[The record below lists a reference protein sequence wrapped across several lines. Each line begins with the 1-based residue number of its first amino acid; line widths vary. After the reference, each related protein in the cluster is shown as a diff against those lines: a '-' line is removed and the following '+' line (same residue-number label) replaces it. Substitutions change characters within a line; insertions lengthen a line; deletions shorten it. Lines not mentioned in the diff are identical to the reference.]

1 MFWMFDWAINT
12 KPKTKTEG
20 NLGEALHS
28 NQKLYPVTML
38 YPVTIMSI
46 SDKLEKSRLVC
57 NHVSFAQRSL
67 ITVALD
73 TDWSHTI

>member
-1 MFWMFDWAINT
+1 MEEIEPDNEFD
-12 KPKTKTEG
+12 KEDESKTSL
-20 NLGEALHS
+20 LGEALHS